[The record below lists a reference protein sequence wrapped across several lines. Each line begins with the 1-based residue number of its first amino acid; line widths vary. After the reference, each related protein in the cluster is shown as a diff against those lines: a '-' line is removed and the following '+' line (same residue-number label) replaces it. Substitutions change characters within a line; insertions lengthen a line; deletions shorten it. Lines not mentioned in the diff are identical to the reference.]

1 MSWFDFHLFF
11 QQLFFLCQ
19 KELIALV
26 KDPRLKFMLVVPPIM
41 QGFLFGYAANYN
53 LEEVPYAVID
63 ESHGALAHDLIAH
76 IDAAPAFD
84 RVATLTNANEIAD
97 QIDSGNVICVVV
109 IPQDFDRLIERGEQA
124 PVQVIA
130 DGRNSSIAGLAT
142 GYISQIVATWNA
154 ERIGTGGITIQSRTW
169 YDPNQETQWNFV
181 PSLMA
186 MISFTQVMLLA
197 GMSIAKER
205 EQGTFDQLLVTPLG
219 PSQILIG
226 KAVPPV
232 LVGLFQ
238 ALAIFCIARFWF
250 EIPCSGS
257 LLAIIATLV
266 FFMVS
271 STGIGLSI
279 SAISE
284 NMQQVLIYVL
294 VLMIPM
300 ALLSGMATPVANM
313 PEVLQLFTYIDPMRF
328 AIDAV
333 RRIYLEGATLFD
345 VRWDFLPMFCIG
357 AVTMPTAGYLFRHKT
372 T

>member
-1 MSWFDFHLFF
+1 MRLYL

-26 KDPRLKFMLVVPPIM
+26 KDPRLKFMLIFPPIL

-63 ESHGALAHDLIAH
+63 ESHGALARDLVAH
-76 IDAAPAFD
+76 IDAAPAFT
-84 RVATLTNANEIAD
+84 REATLTSPAEIAD
-97 QIDSGNVICVVV
+97 YIDSGDILLAVVV
-109 IPQDFDRLIERGEQA
+109 PQDFDELIERGEQA
-124 PVQVIA
+124 SVQVIA

-142 GYISQIVATWNA
+142 GYANQIVSSWNA
-154 ERIGTGGITIQSRTW
+154 ERTGAGGITIASRTW
-169 YDPNQETQWNFV
+169 YNPNQETQWGFV

-205 EQGTFDQLLVTPLG
+205 EQGTFDQLLVTPLH

-232 LVGLFQ
+232 LIGLFQ
-238 ALAIFCIARFWF
+238 AVAIFFIARFWF
-250 EIPCSGS
+250 QIPFAGS
-257 LLAIIATLV
+257 LAAILWMLI

-294 VLMIPM
+294 VSMIPM

-313 PEVLQLFTYIDPMRF
+313 PQVLQAFTYIDPMRF

-333 RRIYLEGATLFD
+333 RRIYLEGATLFE
-345 VRWDFLPMFCIG
+345 VRWDFLPMFLIG
-357 AVTMPTAGYLFRHKT
+357 AVTIPAAGWLFRHKT

>member
-1 MSWFDFHLFF
+1 MRLYL

-26 KDPRLKFMLVVPPIM
+26 KDPRLKFMLIFPPIL

-63 ESHGALAHDLIAH
+63 ESHGALARDLVAH
-76 IDAAPAFD
+76 IDAAPAFT
-84 RVATLTNANEIAD
+84 REATLTSPAEIAD
-97 QIDSGNVICVVV
+97 YIDSGDILLAVVV
-109 IPQDFDRLIERGEQA
+109 PQDFDELIERGGQA
-124 PVQVIA
+124 SVQVIA

-142 GYISQIVATWNA
+142 GYANQIVSSWNA
-154 ERIGTGGITIQSRTW
+154 ERTGAGGITIASRTW
-169 YDPNQETQWNFV
+169 YNPNQETQWGFV

-205 EQGTFDQLLVTPLG
+205 EQGTFDQLLVTPLH

-232 LVGLFQ
+232 LIGLFQ
-238 ALAIFCIARFWF
+238 AVAIFFIARFWF
-250 EIPCSGS
+250 QIPFAGS
-257 LLAIIATLV
+257 LAAILWTLI

-294 VLMIPM
+294 VSMIPM

-313 PEVLQLFTYIDPMRF
+313 PQVLQAFTYIDPMRF

-333 RRIYLEGATLFD
+333 RRIYLEGATLFE
-345 VRWDFLPMFCIG
+345 VRWDFLPMFLIG
-357 AVTMPTAGYLFRHKT
+357 AVTIPAAGWLFRHKT
-372 T
+372 N